1 MPSDSDSKA
10 SFLKELIREGKP
22 SENKHGQKVLLIDRS
37 GTAVAIISKL
47 ISKHAAEVEVDSATS
62 ADEALEKLG
71 NQHYNLITISKN
83 MPEVGCAEMIN
94 KIRRDMNIKDTPLIV
109 VSGEDSRFPEDEVP
123 PEFIN
128 GYFDKKLGQNELA
141 RYIQSFLN
149 KD

>member
-1 MPSDSDSKA
+1 MTSDSVSKE

-22 SENKHGQKVLLIDRS
+22 NEKSNQQKVLLIDRS
-37 GTAVAIISKL
+37 GTALAIIKKL
-47 ISKHAAEVEVDSATS
+47 ISKHIAQVEVDSATS

-71 NQHYNLITISKN
+71 NQHYSLITISKN
-83 MPEVGCAEMIN
+83 MPELGCAEMIN

-109 VSGEDSRFPEDEVP
+109 VSGEDSRFPEDQVP

-128 GYFDKKLGQNELA
+128 GYFDKKLGQSELA

-149 KD
+149 

>member
-1 MPSDSDSKA
+1 MPTDINSKE

-22 SENKHGQKVLLIDRS
+22 STKKLDQKVLLIDRS

-47 ISKHAAEVEVDSATS
+47 ISKHAEQVEIVSATT
-62 ADEALEKLG
+62 ADEALEKLSNG
-71 NQHYNLITISKN
+71 HYNLITISKN
-83 MPEVGCAEMIN
+83 MSDMGCGEMIN

-109 VSGEDSRFPEDEVP
+109 VSGEDSRFPEHEVP

-128 GYFDKKLGQNELA
+128 GYFDKKLGQSELA

-149 KD
+149 